1 MKISNA
7 GAEKKIDNRLMDLL
21 LEKPKVSS
29 PKQHKEILIQWRK
42 IERI

>member
-1 MKISNA
+1 MHHEMKISNA

-29 PKQHKEILIQWRK
+29 PK
-42 IERI
+42 